1 MDAVGFRYTIDA
13 NDLLVDA
20 SPAYFQFAAENRW
33 RGAGASLGEP
43 LWSFV
48 SGATMRRL
56 QRALVRR
63 VRTSGRTI
71 VLPFRCDSPEARREM
86 TIELCRGPHGSVSFT
101 ARLLA
106 EQPRSRPALLDPGA
120 APRPGQVEM
129 CGWCD
134 RFLVD
139 AQWVEV
145 EVASRRLALT
155 GARRP
160 AITHGI
166 CPDCAQLLASA

>member
-1 MDAVGFRYTIDA
+1 MDAAGFRYTIDA

-33 RGAGASLGEP
+33 RGA
-43 LWSFV
+43 
-48 SGATMRRL
+48 
-56 QRALVRR
+56 
-63 VRTSGRTI
+63 
-71 VLPFRCDSPEARREM
+71 
-86 TIELCRGPHGSVSFT
+86 
-101 ARLLA
+101 
-106 EQPRSRPALLDPGA
+106 
-120 APRPGQVEM
+120 GQVEM